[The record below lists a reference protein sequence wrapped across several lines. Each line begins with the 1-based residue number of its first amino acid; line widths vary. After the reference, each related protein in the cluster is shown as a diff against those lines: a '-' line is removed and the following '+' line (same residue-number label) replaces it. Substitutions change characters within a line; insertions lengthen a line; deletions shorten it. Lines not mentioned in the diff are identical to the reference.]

1 MATEEEKDNKI
12 FDEFSVLR
20 TDLSEIK
27 KELTSL
33 NDEKEHWFSEKEK
46 LGSTI
51 RDKIK
56 SVKEAK
62 QKRDKLTL
70 SVKENKVKR
79 VALEKIIQDLSDKLS
94 KLKDEREKVYTK
106 HNLNGI
112 PQDLKKKIAILQ
124 TKVEVEVMS
133 FDKET
138 KIMKEI
144 RELKTKFKEF
154 SVAEEINKEIRN
166 IQKDFSDKKKESNGL
181 AKLVREEAGKSQAE
195 HNQMISLSKEIDEL
209 KAKEEECFKKF
220 SGLKEKFTLL
230 NTNYKSKLSEIDSVK
245 GDLKEKKEQ
254 KRKEN
259 VKKQQET
266 LNEMRGKVDEK
277 LKKGMKLTT
286 EDLKIFQNS
295 ED

>member
-1 MATEEEKDNKI
+1 MATEEEKDNKVY
-12 FDEFSVLR
+12 DEFSVLR
-20 TDLSEIK
+20 TDLSELK

-33 NDEKEHWFSEKEK
+33 NEEKEHWFSEKEK

-51 RDKIK
+51 RDKIRI
-56 SVKEAK
+56 VKEAK

-70 SVKENKVKR
+70 SVKENKIKR
-79 VALEKIIQDLSDKLS
+79 VAIEKEIKDLTEKLS
-94 KLKDEREKVYTK
+94 ILKGERQKAYTK
-106 HNLNGI
+106 HNLIGSA
-112 PQDLKKKIAILQ
+112 QDIKKKISFLE
-124 TKVEVEVMS
+124 TKVECDVMS

-144 RELKTKFKEF
+144 RELKSNFKEF
-154 SVAEEINKEIRN
+154 SVVEGINKEIRG

-195 HNQMISLSKEIDEL
+195 HNQMIALSKEIDEL
-209 KAKEEECFKKF
+209 KVKEEEAFKKF
-220 SGLKEKFTLL
+220 SEFKEKFTSL
-230 NTNYKSKLSEIDSVK
+230 NSNFRSKLSELDSVR
-245 GDLKEKKEQ
+245 GDMKEKKEQ
-254 KRKEN
+254 KRKES

-266 LNEMRGKVDEK
+266 LHEMRGKVDEK